1 MYTKY
6 TTLVSLSLL
15 CSCGILV
22 ANVLGSLTMYCSLN
36 YIITLFFA
44 VLKINHE
51 SKENVE
57 TMMKTVKTFE
67 EILKIWLN
75 TTESPSTTSTV
86 ISDFDL
92 KRKRLKEF
100 LSQR

>member
-1 MYTKY
+1 M
-6 TTLVSLSLL
+6 
-15 CSCGILV
+15 
-22 ANVLGSLTMYCSLN
+22 VL

-67 EILKIWLN
+67 EILRDFKGL
-75 TTESPSTTSTV
+75 EE
-86 ISDFDL
+86 ISRCL
-92 KRKRLKEF
+92 KGNEEF
-100 LSQR
+100 

>member
-1 MYTKY
+1 
-6 TTLVSLSLL
+6 
-15 CSCGILV
+15 
-22 ANVLGSLTMYCSLN
+22 MYCSLN

-100 LSQR
+100 LSHR